1 VREAALAGAE
11 GPPPVPLS
19 LPRRGERG
27 QLVAVGDLLGA
38 PFDDN
43 VDAGVPRVR
52 SRGQSDVRVGREVE
66 RLLLLGAGAEVQ
78 RAVVPDGDQW
88 RDVRAAIG
96 AHGRDPE
103 QLGLRDPRSGLV
115 PREGGRARFG
125 EALIEVRAWLAH
137 VSESAPTTLSKPGC
151 CCG

>member
-78 RAVVPDGDQW
+78 RAVVPHGHQ
-88 RDVRAAIG
+88 RRLVRAPVG
-96 AHGRDPE
+96 PDRGQPG
-103 QLGLRDPRSGLV
+103 QLGRLQHRPGLI
-115 PREGGRARFG
+115 PAGRVAAG
-125 EALIEVRAWLAH
+125 LAEALVQGGLRRGH
-137 VSESAPTTLSKPGC
+137 R
-151 CCG
+151 